1 MGAATRVDCRNAPGQ
16 LVDTGQRATRA
27 ADEIAQTPV
36 FRGPGGNGRAKEEG
50 GGMKE
55 EELKQGNAGQI
66 PCESQSKTTA
76 NHRRAEE
83 RPRDNLA

>member
-1 MGAATRVDCRNAPGQ
+1 V
-16 LVDTGQRATRA
+16 L
-27 ADEIAQTPV
+27 
-36 FRGPGGNGRAKEEG
+36 NGDAKEEG
-50 GGMKE
+50 RGTKE
-55 EELKQGNAGQI
+55 EKLKQGNAGQI

>member
-1 MGAATRVDCRNAPGQ
+1 
-16 LVDTGQRATRA
+16 L
-27 ADEIAQTPV
+27 
-36 FRGPGGNGRAKEEG
+36 NGSAKEEG

-76 NHRRAEE
+76 SHQPAEG
-83 RPRDNLA
+83 RLRDNLA